1 MARVVVG
8 YEGEGPARRPIY
20 RDDGPARAGGI
31 AEAGVGR
38 FGLASLP
45 DPDRERHQVVAA
57 RREVYGRA
65 ETWSEE
71 RDRKMAARMTADLTA
86 SRKEPAMDPARAA
99 AMLEDVKAEFARN
112 ETDRSLLLDQASEQL
127 VSVAEAALPCEGCL
141 HIGVCRIRDELL
153 TLSLDLVGT
162 RLPAGITREIIVELR
177 CEYRLATPVV
187 PVAER
192 VEAAMELASA
202 LGIAAPDTVTAADLE
217 DAIDRAEAELEA
229 LRPVEQAPAAEESA
243 IAWHR
248 DLCRCPQK
256 GTCEPHGYTGE
267 NRRGAGVICEPHDHV
282 DPEAR
287 STDAEAEARLA
298 RVVAPKAD
306 PAAIAARREKL
317 GRTEHASSPFHRR
330 ERRAGEIRL
339 AHEEEQRGRAGKH
352 GLTPKQE
359 QAIELLREHDG
370 SQTEVA
376 RRLGRKVGAVSSL
389 VKGIRAKGRMPADVE
404 ALLAVHAKPRTETP
418 A

>member
-65 ETWSEE
+65 ETWREE

-99 AMLEDVKAEFARN
+99 AVLEDAKEELASNEAAR
-112 ETDRSLLLDQASEQL
+112 RRLLDVANERL

-162 RLPAGITREIIVELR
+162 RLPAGITREVIVELR
-177 CEYRLATPVV
+177 CEYRLAAPVV
-187 PVAER
+187 PAAER
-192 VEAAMELASA
+192 VEAAFD
-202 LGIAAPDTVTAADLE
+202 LGMAAARVADAGVSGADLE
-217 DAIDRAEAELEA
+217 DAIDQAEAELEA
-229 LRPVEQAPAAEESA
+229 LRPIEQPPADEDA

-256 GTCEPHGYTGE
+256 GTCEPHGYTGTG
-267 NRRGAGVICEPHDHV
+267 RSAGAVCEPHEHV

-317 GRTEHASSPFHRR
+317 ERTEHASSPFHRR

-339 AHEEEQRGRAGKH
+339 AHEEEQRQRAGKH

-359 QAIELLREHDG
+359 RALELLREEEG
-370 SQTEVA
+370 SFTKDAE
-376 RRLGRKVGAVSSL
+376 RLGVSAGAISSL
-389 VKGIRAKGRMPADVE
+389 AKGIRAKGRMPADVE
-404 ALLAVHAKPRTETP
+404 ALLAARSHKPAEAST
-418 A
+418 